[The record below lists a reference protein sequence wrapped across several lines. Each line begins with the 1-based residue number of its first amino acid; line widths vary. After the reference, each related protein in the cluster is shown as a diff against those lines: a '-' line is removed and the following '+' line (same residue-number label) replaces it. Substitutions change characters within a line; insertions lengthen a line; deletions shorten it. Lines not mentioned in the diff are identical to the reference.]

1 VSHPETDVPPPPPP
15 PLPPTGSAKD
25 ERLWATFCHLG
36 GLGMYVFP
44 FGNVIIPLII
54 WLIKK
59 DEYPLVNDQ
68 GKEALN
74 FQLSIMIYTIVSL
87 LLMLA
92 VVGIALLLAVL
103 IFDVVMIVIASIKAN
118 EGVAYRYPLTI
129 RFIS

>member
-1 VSHPETDVPPPPPP
+1 MSSPQNEVPPPPFPP
-15 PLPPTGSAKD
+15 AHSAKD

-44 FGNVIIPLII
+44 FGNVIIPLVI

-59 DEYPLVNDQ
+59 DEYPLVDDQ
-68 GKEALN
+68 GKESLN
-74 FQLSIMIYTIVSL
+74 FQLSILIYTLVSAIL
-87 LLMLA
+87 LLAAVGVVLLA
-92 VVGIALLLAVL
+92 AVL
-103 IFDVVMIVIASIKAN
+103 IFDIVMIIIASIKAN